1 MKKIILNRCAGT
13 QTEIVMLILPSIAFN
28 LNNSGRKI
36 LFKFSSFILLGHSHV
51 RVFMVVFFS
60 LPLML
65 LTTTAK
71 IKRQYLRVL
80 SFIRFYS
87 CGIVGFTE
95 QRTTFTRAQSRSW
108 IFPILKLQFFFNLSK
123 ICSTEIFLIFP
134 VSQFFVCIAKI
145 F

>member
-1 MKKIILNRCAGT
+1 
-13 QTEIVMLILPSIAFN
+13 MLILPSIAFN

-36 LFKFSSFILLGHSHV
+36 LFKFSSFVLLGQSHV

-71 IKRQYLRVL
+71 IRRQYLRVL
-80 SFIRFYS
+80 SFIRVYS

-95 QRTTFTRAQSRSW
+95 QRTTFTRAQSAILQSR
-108 IFPILKLQFFFNLSK
+108 IFRVELN
-123 ICSTEIFLIFP
+123 CSNIEISIFL
-134 VSQFFVCIAKI
+134 
-145 F
+145 